1 MESLAED
8 LKLSACGRQP
18 LFFSKSFD
26 LICLFCFVCVVF
38 FRNKCLLFKFEE
50 AFSYVT
56 PDLSHPFGIVCLNTL
71 GTMCHVSLG
80 VG

>member
-18 LFFSKSFD
+18 SFFSLSFD
-26 LICLFCFVCVVF
+26 LICFVLFVFV
-38 FRNKCLLFKFEE
+38 RNKCLLFKFGE

-56 PDLSHPFGIVCLNTL
+56 PDLRRPFSIVFLATL
-71 GTMCHVSLG
+71 GTMCHFSLG
-80 VG
+80 EG